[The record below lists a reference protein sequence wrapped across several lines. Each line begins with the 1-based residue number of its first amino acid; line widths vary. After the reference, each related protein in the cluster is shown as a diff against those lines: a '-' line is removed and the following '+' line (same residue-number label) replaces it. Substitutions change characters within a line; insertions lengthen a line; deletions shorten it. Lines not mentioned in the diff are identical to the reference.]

1 MLLFTYCF
9 NWKVVN
15 IRYFHRN
22 RTIKAATEIVRYK
35 IRNGGIYMK
44 DMAIQTTTSI
54 NHLFENSSTTKEQ
67 STFKTLVIKYV
78 KDPGSA
84 ITHFIGMVMA
94 IGASIPLL
102 IKASRQADPL
112 YLISMSVYALS
123 LILLYAA
130 STTYH
135 TFDRSERINT
145 ILKKIDH
152 MMISVLIAGS
162 YTPICLLVLN
172 KKTGIILLSIVW
184 GIALIGILIKAF
196 WVYCPKWVSSILY
209 IGMGWT
215 CVLAFTQIFHA
226 LSPAGFGW
234 LLIGG
239 IIYTVGGVIYALK
252 LPVFNNRHKYFGSHE
267 IFHLFVMGGS
277 LCHYIVM
284 YAYI

>member
-1 MLLFTYCF
+1 M
-9 NWKVVN
+9 
-15 IRYFHRN
+15 
-22 RTIKAATEIVRYK
+22 
-35 IRNGGIYMK
+35 
-44 DMAIQTTTSI
+44 
-54 NHLFENSSTTKEQ
+54 ENNL
-67 STFKTLVIKYV
+67 KTLIIKYI

-94 IGASIPLL
+94 IPAAIPVL
-102 IKASRQADPL
+102 IKAARQSDPL
-112 YLISMSVYALS
+112 YLGAMGVYALS
-123 LILLYAA
+123 LILLYTA
-130 STTYH
+130 STAYH

-162 YTPICLLVLN
+162 YTPICLLVLE
-172 KKTGIILLSIVW
+172 KKTGLVLLGIVW

-196 WVYCPKWVSSILY
+196 WVYCPKWVSSVLY

-215 CVLAFTQIFHA
+215 CVLAFGQIFHA
-226 LSPAGFGW
+226 MSPAGFGW
-234 LLIGG
+234 LLAGG

-252 LPVFNNRHKYFGSHE
+252 LSVFNNRHKYFGSHE